1 MEEKKK
7 QSRPR
12 DAQGRFVKRESAAP
26 TITEKEITRVINR
39 IADGGEPTEES
50 MRMESLF
57 ITYLLRVCGAVGVF
71 VLLLFI
77 LWLFQGCTT
86 KEKATYIP
94 IVKTVTVETI
104 VHDTIIET
112 ELLEYYSERETR
124 DTSSYLTNPFAY
136 SQATVTNGTLTHSL
150 GIHPNATVK
159 QKLPVTERIVTI
171 VDSIPYPVPVPGPTE
186 YIEHKPSPIERTL
199 MWAGAI
205 AIIAAAAWAVAR
217 LTHLFKP
224 KP

>member
-1 MEEKKK
+1 MKEIK

-12 DAQGRFVKRESAAP
+12 DSKGRFVKREPAHE
-26 TITEKEITRVINR
+26 INEKKITRVVNR
-39 IADGGEPTEES
+39 IADQGEPTEKEVHDQDIFA
-50 MRMESLF
+50 LF
-57 ITYLLRVCGAVGVF
+57 VQNALGVVVALFVIILIFAAFCGCSAG
-71 VLLLFI
+71 
-77 LWLFQGCTT
+77 
-86 KEKATYIP
+86 EKTVYIP
-94 IVKTVTVETI
+94 VVKTMEVQTI
-104 VHDTIIET
+104 VRDTIVET
-112 ELLEYYSERETR
+112 ELVEYYTERETR

-150 GIHPNATVK
+150 GIHPDATVK

-186 YIEHKPSPIERTL
+186 YIEHEPSPIERTL

-217 LTHLFKP
+217 LKHFLKLKP
-224 KP
+224 